1 MVTLLQP
8 SVFRNNYLYF
18 IASTSSNST
27 DDLNK
32 TSNTPESEKKVLQKR
47 KTFKAPPK
55 TPIMYGDDDSDDDFQ

>member
-1 MVTLLQP
+1 M
-8 SVFRNNYLYF
+8 YF

-55 TPIMYGDDDSDDDFQ
+55 TPIMYGDDDSDDDFQW